1 MKTDEKT
8 PPVTRLN
15 YANGDL
21 IIKEGDFGISIYE
34 IISGKIGI
42 FVDSE
47 GTEIKVATLGPGKIV
62 GEMSFLSSNTTP
74 RSASA
79 RALEDSCLEAWH
91 PAMLSNAYKE
101 MPDILKRITGLALK
115 RLVRVNKMV
124 SGLTLDKEPTKPGQ
138 AQEPSKTWK
147 EKRSSYRK
155 EVNLN
160 CIYRPVKSAES
171 FKLKGRID
179 NISRGGVLMVVNR
192 ANLSSCPHVAGDEF
206 IIRTAFSPGQ
216 EVEMIAKIAS
226 LREGKTAATMAF
238 GMVFT
243 DMTSGDQKKLGFFLM
258 P

>member
-1 MKTDEKT
+1 MKPEEKT
-8 PPVTRLN
+8 PSVARLN
-15 YANGDL
+15 YADGDL

-47 GTEIKVATLGPGKIV
+47 GTQIKVATRGPGMIV

-91 PAMLSNAYKE
+91 PAMLSNDYKQ
-101 MPDILKRITGLALK
+101 MPDILKRITGQALK

-124 SGLTLDKEPTKPGQ
+124 SGLTLNKESTKPDR
-138 AQEPSKTWK
+138 AQKPSQTWE

-155 EVNLN
+155 KVSLN
-160 CIYRPVKSAES
+160 CSYRPVQSPES

-179 NISRGGVLMVVNR
+179 NISRGGLLLLVGR
-192 ANLSSCPHVAGDEF
+192 ANLSSCPHVAGDKF
-206 IIRTAFSPGQ
+206 VIKTAFSPGQ
-216 EVEMIAKIAS
+216 EVEMTAKIVS
-226 LREGKTAATMAF
+226 VREGKTAATMAF
-238 GMVFT
+238 GMAFT
-243 DMTSGDQKKLGFFLM
+243 DIASGDQKKLGFFLM

>member
-1 MKTDEKT
+1 MKHEEKT
-8 PPVTRLN
+8 PPVSRLN
-15 YANGDL
+15 YAEGDL

-47 GTEIKVATLGPGKIV
+47 GTEVKVATLGPGMIV

-91 PAMLSNAYKE
+91 PAMLSNAYKQ
-101 MPDILKRITGLALK
+101 MPDILKHITGQALK

-124 SGLTLDKEPTKPGQ
+124 SGLTLNKEPTKPSP
-138 AQEPSKTWK
+138 AKKPSQTWK
-147 EKRSSYRK
+147 EKRSAYRK
-155 EVNLN
+155 KVNLN
-160 CIYRPVKSAES
+160 CTYRPVKSPES
-171 FKLKGRID
+171 FKLNGRID
-179 NISRGGVLMVVNR
+179 DISRGGLFLVVNR
-192 ANLSSCPHVAGDEF
+192 TNLSTCPHVTGDKF
-206 IIRTAFSPGQ
+206 VIHTAFSPGQ
-216 EVEMIAKIAS
+216 EVEMTAKIAS
-226 LREGKTAATMAF
+226 VREAKTAATIGLGMA
-238 GMVFT
+238 FT

>member
-1 MKTDEKT
+1 MKTEEKA

-15 YANGDL
+15 YVEGDL

-47 GTEIKVATLGPGKIV
+47 GTEVKVATLGPGMIV

-91 PAMLSNAYKE
+91 PAMLSNAYKQ
-101 MPDILKRITGLALK
+101 MPDILKRITGQALK

-124 SGLTLDKEPTKPGQ
+124 SGLTLNKETTPPGQ
-138 AQEPSKTWK
+138 AQEPSKIWK

-155 EVNLN
+155 EVSLN
-160 CIYRPVKSAES
+160 CTYRPAKSAEG
-171 FKLKGRID
+171 FKLNGRIE

-192 ANLSSCPHVAGDEF
+192 TNLTSCPHVIGDQF
-206 IIRTAFSPGQ
+206 VINTAFSPGQ

-226 LREGKTAATMAF
+226 QREGNTAATIAF
-238 GMVFT
+238 GMAFT